1 MPGRAL
7 VVDDDR
13 MLARTLGDVLELKG
27 WSVEVATSGSEA
39 VNVTAREPFDIV
51 LMDIKMPGMDGVDA
65 FKAMKATNPD
75 IRVILMTAYT
85 AEDRIGEAQRAGVL
99 RVLAKPVDVPSL
111 LQLIAGGVDNN
122 NPVLLID
129 QDEEFLR
136 QLTEALRDRG
146 LAVVNA
152 INLDH
157 ATRVMSEQRSVAVLL
172 HMSLDSASVREA
184 VLAVRRGNPSLAFIL
199 HSGNPATA
207 KMIDQALPDEWVH
220 AYLQKPFDLDQVTGV
235 LDAIRSR
242 S

>member
-1 MPGRAL
+1 MTGKAL

-13 MLARTLGDVLELKG
+13 MLARTLAEILELKG
-27 WSVEVATSGSEA
+27 WDVRLANSGAEA
-39 VNVTAREPFDIV
+39 VNVAARESFDVV

-65 FKAMKATNPD
+65 FKAMKAANPD

-85 AEDRIGEAQRAGVL
+85 AEDRIGEAQREGVL
-99 RVLAKPVDVPSL
+99 RVLSKPVDVPTL
-111 LQLIAGGVDNN
+111 LQLLTSGADGN

-129 QDEEFLR
+129 QDAQFLHE
-136 QLTEALRDRG
+136 LSAALSERG
-146 LAVVNA
+146 LEVVHA
-152 INLDH
+152 ADLGQ
-157 ATRVMSEQRSVAVLL
+157 ATRVMAERRSVAVLL
-172 HMSLDSASVREA
+172 HMQVDSSNVREA

-199 HSGNPATA
+199 HSGNPDTA
-207 KMIDQALPDEWVH
+207 QLIDHALPSEWVH